1 MIKGRKSILFFIFF
15 ITLSLLL
22 SGCNSS
28 GGNEDKTTKTND
40 SPKTTTVTDMAGREV
55 TIPANIEKA
64 YSVNSIGS
72 IFLYTIK
79 PDSLAGWNSELGTE
93 KQYIK
98 EEYQN
103 LPVLGTYKGPNS
115 INIEE
120 LLKTNPDIIINM
132 GDVNPKYIEES
143 DELQELTGIPVIMVD
158 GSLDKQDETYKLLGE
173 LLGEKERGERLADY
187 SNKVLDDI
195 KEKAKKISE
204 EEKIR
209 VYYAAG
215 AKGLETS
222 PLGSIN
228 TEVLDSVGG
237 LNAAYTG
244 IDKNL
249 RRIDVS
255 LEQVID
261 WNPEVIIISTDSSE
275 NHSVYNTMLNEGSW
289 SHIDAVKNNQVYEI
303 PYAPYDWFNRPPSVM
318 RLMGMKWL
326 GNLLYPENYPINIK
340 EDAKEFFHLFFDY
353 ELTDSQVNE
362 MLERSVAQ
370 DE

>member
-1 MIKGRKSILFFIFF
+1 MLKGRKSIFLLFLLLTF
-15 ITLSLLL
+15 SLIL
-22 SGCNSS
+22 SGCNSN
-28 GGNEDKTTKTND
+28 GGNEDKTIETDD

-55 TIPANIEKA
+55 TVPTNVEKV

-72 IFLYTIK
+72 IFVYTIK
-79 PDSLAGWNSELGTE
+79 PDSLAGWNSELGSE

-98 EEYQN
+98 EDYQN

-120 LLKTNPDIIINM
+120 LLTTSPDIIINM

-143 DELQELTGIPVIMVD
+143 DELQNHTGIPVIMID
-158 GSLDKQDETYKLLGE
+158 GSLDNQDEAYKLLGE
-173 LLGEKERGERLADY
+173 LLGEKERGETLAEY
-187 SNKVLDDI
+187 SNEVLSGI
-195 KEKAKKISE
+195 KEKAALIPE
-204 EEKIR
+204 GEKTT

-215 AKGLETS
+215 TKGLETS

-228 TEVLDSVGG
+228 TEVLDLVGG

-261 WNPEVIIISTDSSE
+261 WNPEVIIISTDSSDQ
-275 NHSVYNTMLNEGSW
+275 HSVYNMILTNNSW
-289 SHIDAVKNNQVYEI
+289 SHIEAVKNQQVYEI

-326 GNLLYPENYPINIK
+326 GNLLYPEVYQLDIT
-340 EDAKEFFHLFFDY
+340 EDAKEFFQLFFDY
-353 ELTDSQVNE
+353 ELTDEEGNA
-362 MLERSVAQ
+362 LFKRSVAQ